1 MPSPQLVL
9 HSSGAQNTP
18 LRCVLW
24 DLSPCVSQPRPHS
37 WFCLL
42 DGSGCSLNSILS
54 AIEYT
59 AAAAPRGERAVGYL
73 GMLPAISSE
82 VRSTLGGELP

>member
-1 MPSPQLVL
+1 MV
-9 HSSGAQNTP
+9 
-18 LRCVLW
+18 
-24 DLSPCVSQPRPHS
+24 
-37 WFCLL
+37 LL

-82 VRSTLGGELP
+82 VRPTLDGELP